1 MKLLTDELFELG
13 KNSNEI
19 FTPLNEQFCLVTKAM
34 PVNDNEIDDY
44 IANIRDAHSAGVNIA
59 RILDYRLIP
68 GTTKTFYGGD
78 YQFTK
83 GVYLEERAP
92 GNSIEYEALTLSL
105 AKEHDFKK
113 LSETYLNK
121 NLWYIE
127 ELERRAEAPQGF
139 YDKLV
144 GDCLN
149 LNTFGLAVDPRP
161 LNFFFDPDVGFT
173 IIDVL
178 KDSRISKSM
187 ADRMIDSLLGIVY
200 GYGSYDIVI
209 DGNMFSYLP
218 MEFIQRLINAY
229 RKIDRKL
236 ISSLRKFKFSD
247 DDISAALLDSTY
259 KYENKNACASLDEV
273 EGLLRQEF
281 ENVRKQKLLSL

>member
-1 MKLLTDELFELG
+1 MKLLTDELYELG

-19 FTPLNEQFCLVTKAM
+19 FTPLNDHLCLVTKAM
-34 PVNDNEIDDY
+34 PVTDSEIDGY

-68 GTTKTFYGGD
+68 GTTRTFYDGE
-78 YQFTK
+78 YQFTR
-83 GVYLEERAP
+83 GVYLEDRAP
-92 GNSIEYEALTLSL
+92 GNSIEYEAMTLSL
-105 AKEHDFKK
+105 AKEHDFKQI
-113 LSETYLNK
+113 SETYLNK

-127 ELERRAEAPQGF
+127 ELEKRAEAPQAF

-161 LNFFFDPDVGFT
+161 LNFFFDPSVGFT

-178 KDSRISKSM
+178 KDNKIANKM
-187 ADRMIDSLLGIVY
+187 ADKMIDSLLGIVY
-200 GYGSYDIVI
+200 GYGSYDIMI
-209 DGNMFSYLP
+209 DGNMFGYLP
-218 MEFIQRLINAY
+218 MSYIQRLVNAY
-229 RKIDRKL
+229 RRIDRKI
-236 ISSLRKFKFSD
+236 ISSLRKYKFSD

-259 KYENKNACASLDEV
+259 KYENKNACANEDEI
-273 EGLLRQEF
+273 EILLKKEF
-281 ENVRKQKLLSL
+281 ENVKKQKLLSL